1 MTDRWRPEPLVF
13 PTAALPQR
21 VTVYEVGPRDGL
33 QAESVVVPTPIKAEL
48 CRRLVAAGVQ
58 ALEVT
63 SFVSPSWVPALADA
77 EDLLQDLRGA
87 TPARTVCL
95 VPNRRGLDRAVAAG
109 VPEVAVL
116 TSATEAFARAN
127 LNTDRAGAVAK
138 AVELAGAARDAGLR
152 VRGYVSMVFGDPWEG
167 RVEPAVVAEIG
178 AALHRAGCGT
188 ISLGDTIGVATPGH
202 VGTVVSAL
210 GGAGVPP
217 STLALHAH
225 DTYGQAL
232 SNVHAALLA
241 GVTEF
246 DSSIGGLGRCPYAP
260 GATGNLATEDLV
272 WMLHGMGIETGL
284 DLDALVATSAW
295 MAQQMGRTTIAS
307 RVATALLAAVA
318 A

>member
-1 MTDRWRPEPLVF
+1 
-13 PTAALPQR
+13 
-21 VTVYEVGPRDGL
+21 VGPRDGL
-33 QAESVVVPTPIKAEL
+33 QAESVVVPTPVKAEL

-77 EDLLQDLRGA
+77 EDLLHDLRGA
-87 TPARTVCL
+87 TPPRTVCL

-109 VPEVAVL
+109 VAEVAVL
-116 TSATEAFARAN
+116 TSATDAFARAN

-152 VRGYVSMVFGDPWEG
+152 VRGYVSMVFGDAWEG

-178 AALHRAGCGT
+178 VALQRAGCGT
-188 ISLGDTIGVATPGH
+188 ISLGDTIGVATPGQ

-210 GGAGVPP
+210 GDAGVPA

-232 SNVHAALLA
+232 TNVHAALLA

-284 DLDALVATSAW
+284 DLHALVATSAW
-295 MAQQMGRTTIAS
+295 MAQQMGRTVIAS
-307 RVATALLAAVA
+307 RVATALLAAA
-318 A
+318 AA